1 MRPVARRSAPP
12 GEAVERSQLRRLC
25 AALAVAHGLGCASP
39 PQAARTV
46 LAGSPAR
53 TLLILPLNVPAV
65 MAPELE
71 AARPVVWEELE
82 TYLRAQGKEL
92 KTVSFSS
99 ARELWLG
106 AIRKVRA
113 EAGARAGFDE
123 AARAFALELA
133 RHADFEAMIVPS
145 LFVREA
151 PIAGRSARWDDVERP
166 VEFEIRDPAAAL
178 ASPDPP
184 EVEGL
189 APAVSLHVVVLDA
202 EGDEIQEELRGL
214 DLLVRVRV
222 SAPGS
227 GPGFELAPRPVPLA
241 NRAWVREAIADALAP
256 FLPRLSSGGDRG
268 AP

>member
-1 MRPVARRSAPP
+1 V
-12 GEAVERSQLRRLC
+12 
-25 AALAVAHGLGCASP
+25 HGLGCASGP
-39 PQAARTV
+39 RAERTV

-71 AARPVVWEELE
+71 ASGAVVWEELE
-82 TYLRAQGKEL
+82 LYLRAQGKEL

-113 EAGARAGFDE
+113 EAGAKAGFDE
-123 AARAFALELA
+123 AARELALELA

-151 PIAGRSARWDDVERP
+151 PIAGQSARWDEVERP
-166 VEFEIRDPAAAL
+166 VEFEIRDPAAA
-178 ASPDPP
+178 AAPDPP

-189 APAVSLHVVVLDA
+189 APAISLHVVVLDA
-202 EGDEIQEELRGL
+202 EGHQIQEELRGL

-227 GPGFELAPRPVPLA
+227 GAGPGFELALRPVPLE
-241 NRAWVREAIADALAP
+241 NRSYVREAIADALAP
-256 FLPRLSSGGDRG
+256 FLPPLPPGSIGT
-268 AP
+268 PH